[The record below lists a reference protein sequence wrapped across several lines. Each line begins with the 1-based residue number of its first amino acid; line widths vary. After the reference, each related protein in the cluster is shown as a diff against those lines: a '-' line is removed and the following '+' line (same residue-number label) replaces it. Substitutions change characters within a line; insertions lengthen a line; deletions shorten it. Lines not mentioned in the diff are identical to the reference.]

1 MPQALQKCSARI
13 VPHDQHVD
21 VASPGMIS
29 EEPDL
34 DSGFAIDKFTT
45 SALQSRRRI
54 PSPGASKWRRGVKNP
69 WDYLRRLED
78 KIVRRHIY
86 AVNELPQPHDLVE
99 FGFTK
104 TKPCCIRVSW

>member
-1 MPQALQKCSARI
+1 
-13 VPHDQHVD
+13 
-21 VASPGMIS
+21 
-29 EEPDL
+29 
-34 DSGFAIDKFTT
+34 
-45 SALQSRRRI
+45 
-54 PSPGASKWRRGVKNP
+54 VKNP